1 MGTSRRTAG
10 LGLLAYAIGTPLT
23 MALIGS
29 PGGDFSNA
37 DIAQYVSAGH
47 RTTAFVMAYVGG
59 LAALGLLAFGS
70 RMRDELGAV
79 GRAVWGLAVAG
90 TATAVTGWFM
100 VGGVAVAAT
109 EGGTAVQGV
118 GHPVIYL
125 LTEIGNLVAVCGGA
139 FFAGLIALVLA
150 VRGPLPMPLRVVSA
164 LAGVCGIVAPLYFP
178 MAVYLLGVL
187 AVAVWCLASRL
198 PERRPAPA
206 QTQLV

>member
-23 MALIGS
+23 LALIGS

-59 LAALGLLAFGS
+59 LTALGLLAFGH
-70 RMRDELGAV
+70 RMREELGAT
-79 GRAVWGLAVAG
+79 GRAIWGLAVAG

-100 VGGVAVAAT
+100 VGGVAVAAA
-109 EGGTAVQGV
+109 EGGGAVQGV
-118 GHPVIYL
+118 AHPVIYL

-150 VRGPLPMPLRVVSA
+150 VRGPLPVPLRVLSA
-164 LAGVCGIVAPLYFP
+164 LAGVCGLVAPLYFP
-178 MAVYLLGVL
+178 MAVFLIGAL
-187 AVAVWCLASRL
+187 ALAVWCLVAKA
-198 PERRPAPA
+198 PRPAAVP
-206 QTQLV
+206 QETQLV